1 MSRIREKDRGYRTC
15 SKENHHDELSLPA
28 SRIFRISRKFEEIE
42 FRGEEIFFGE
52 ASNGIYYGN
61 GFFLT
66 TTKHHNSISISR
78 AVYSPVLLP
87 SPFGNSILNIFS
99 INASLFITRENEI
112 IFSMNKPLENA
123 RDITITTRF
132 RVKLAG

>member
-78 AVYSPVLLP
+78 AIYS
-87 SPFGNSILNIFS
+87 SSIAFWKHSILNIFS

>member
-1 MSRIREKDRGYRTC
+1 ML

-66 TTKHHNSISISR
+66 TKHHNSISISR
-78 AVYSPVLLP
+78 AVYS
-87 SPFGNSILNIFS
+87 SSIAFWKHSILNIFS